1 MAQPRGLSARWGG
14 TLALL
19 AAACVA
25 PQQASEARVWSSS
38 SSADGYAGCPM
49 GTTVVGG
56 GYEVNESYQV
66 PGKIPQ
72 IVASKPYGNG
82 WRVICTDERGA
93 PSPGC
98 KAWVVCA
105 SVLK

>member
-1 MAQPRGLSARWGG
+1 MAKPANLVLIAA
-14 TLALL
+14 TLV
-19 AAACVA
+19 ACST
-25 PQQASEARVWSSS
+25 PQQQSGEARVWSSS
-38 SSADGYAGCPM
+38 SSADGFAGCPS

-56 GYEVNESYQV
+56 GYEIAEAYQV
-66 PGKIPQ
+66 PGKIP
-72 IVASKPYGNG
+72 VVVGSKPYGNG
-82 WRVICTDERGA
+82 WRVMCSDERGA

>member
-1 MAQPRGLSARWGG
+1 MAKPAS
-14 TLALL
+14 LL
-19 AAACVA
+19 VASLLLGACTA
-25 PQQASEARVWSSS
+25 PQQQAGEARVWSSS
-38 SSADGYAGCPM
+38 SSADGFAGCPM

-56 GYEVNESYQV
+56 GYEIVEAYQV
-66 PGKIPQ
+66 PGKIPVV
-72 IVASKPYGNG
+72 VASKPYGNG
-82 WRVICTDERGA
+82 WRVMCSDERGA